1 MFTIR
6 FNLIYKVVLGINWF
20 GAIAAFILCNHLK
33 GEVTNMESK
42 KTKKPTTS
50 LKYAV
55 KDKPGLL
62 TSIILGFQNIL
73 TAFSGIIAVPLIIA
87 GIAGSSVKDTAYMVS
102 AALLAS
108 GIASIIQSWGFGP
121 KKFRVGVGLPTVMGT
136 DFGFVPPANTIINT
150 MGGGLPGYF
159 GASILGAVFEFILSF
174 FVKPLMKVFT
184 PVVTGTVITLM
195 GMSMMPVAFDWI
207 GGGVGNP
214 NYGDPKFLV
223 VALIVFLVIL
233 LLNRYATGMTNTAAV
248 MIGIVV
254 GYIICIPMG
263 YVDFSQV
270 TSANWI
276 QLPEIAHFGIDFNL
290 KFVVPFIA
298 GYVVTVIET
307 VGVMET
313 LGEVTETELTDDD
326 IVAGVRGDA
335 VSSFLSPFIGSGPA
349 QTFSQNVGL
358 IPLTKCASRYVA
370 VITGGLLILM
380 SLLPKISTL
389 VSIMPSFVLGGA
401 GLLMFGT
408 VAISGITTL
417 SSVKFSN
424 RNLLIIASA
433 LGIGLGVTFRPDV
446 VAQLPGILSSL
457 FGSGISA
464 GTIVALVLSLI
475 LKEEPDTEAE

>member
-1 MFTIR
+1 M
-6 FNLIYKVVLGINWF
+6 NSKVERS
-20 GAIAAFILCNHLK
+20 K
-33 GEVTNMESK
+33 GQASK
-42 KTKKPTTS
+42 KTTTRLS
-50 LKYAV
+50 YAIG
-55 KDKPGLL
+55 DKPGLF
-62 TSIILGFQNIL
+62 TAIILGFQNIL

-87 GIAGSSVKDTAYMVS
+87 GIAGCGVEDTAYMVS

-121 KKFRVGVGLPTVMGT
+121 KRFRVGVGLPTVMGT

-159 GASILGAVFEFILSF
+159 GASILGAVFEFVLSF
-174 FVKPLMKVFT
+174 FVKPLMKIFT
-184 PVVTGTVITLM
+184 PVVTGTVIALM

-207 GGGVGNP
+207 GGGVGNAE
-214 NYGDPKFLV
+214 YGNPKFLF
-223 VALIVFLVIL
+223 VALVVFMVIL
-233 LLNRYATGMTNTAAV
+233 LLNRYAKGMVNTAAV

-254 GYIICIPMG
+254 GYVICIPLG

-270 TSANWI
+270 TNAGWI
-276 QLPEIAHFGIDFNL
+276 QLPEIARFGIDFNP

-298 GYVVTVIET
+298 GYLVTVIET

-313 LGEVTETELTDDD
+313 LGEVTETKLTDDD
-326 IVAGVRGDA
+326 IVAGVRADA
-335 VSSFLSPFIGSGPA
+335 VSSFIGPFVGSGPA

-370 VITGGLLILM
+370 VITGALLILM
-380 SLLPKISTL
+380 SLLPKFSTI

-401 GLLMFGT
+401 GIIMFGT
-408 VAISGITTL
+408 VAISGIKTL
-417 SSVKFSN
+417 SKVKFTN
-424 RNLLIIASA
+424 RNLLIIASS

-464 GTIVALVLSLI
+464 GTIVALLLTLI
-475 LKEEPDTEAE
+475 LKDEPDAAEVD